1 MADLEKEGDK
11 RPEEAT
17 HQESPSLPE
26 AEGEGPIES
35 GSELVDARAPDDDIS
50 VESSG

>member
-1 MADLEKEGDK
+1 MAEKEKEGDK
-11 RPEEAT
+11 RPEEVT
-17 HQESPSLPE
+17 QESLSLPE

-35 GSELVDARAPDDDIS
+35 GSELVDARAPDDDSS